1 MKVIIVTGLSGAGKS
16 VAVDALEDIGYFCA
30 DNMPPKLIPTFVG
43 LAADSR
49 EKRDKV
55 AIVSD
60 IRASGSF
67 YDLFCAIDELKAM
80 KYDVSVLYF
89 DALDEVLVRRFKET
103 RRKHPLLEQNNGSV
117 IDAIQA
123 EREILQ
129 PVRQIADYVIDSSNI
144 MPAECKEKVAS
155 LFLENPN
162 SSVGVHCVSFG
173 YKYGIP
179 GDSDLVFDV
188 RCLPNPFYELELK
201 QKTGLDEPVRD
212 FVMKWPQSKEFL
224 SKILD
229 LVDYLLPFYKKEGKS
244 TLVIAVGCTG
254 GRHRSVVFAEKI
266 FEHLN
271 CRGYLLSIK
280 HRDIKK

>member
-1 MKVIIVTGLSGAGKS
+1 MKIIIVTGLSGAGKS

-60 IRASGSF
+60 IRAGGSF
-67 YDLFCAIDELKAM
+67 YDLFCAIDDLKAM
-80 KYDVSVLYF
+80 KCDVSVLYF

-103 RRKHPLLEQNNGSV
+103 RRKHPLLDQNNGSV

-129 PVRQIADYVIDSSNI
+129 PVRQIADFVIDSSVI
-144 MPAECKEKVAS
+144 MPSECKEKVAS
-155 LFLENPN
+155 LFLENTN
-162 SSVGVHCVSFG
+162 NAVSVHCVSFG

-201 QKTGLDEPVRD
+201 QQTGLDEPVRD
-212 FVMKWPQSKEFL
+212 FVMKWPQSEEFL
-224 SKILD
+224 AKFFD
-229 LVDYLLPFYKKEGKS
+229 LVDFLLPYYKKEGKS
-244 TLVIAVGCTG
+244 TLVIAIGCTG

-266 FEHLN
+266 YAHLN
-271 CRGYLLSIK
+271 CCGYLLSIK